1 MDAIPSFTVSLLD
14 LHPPFGPLTARFL
27 PTFCAKLRCRSALPV
42 PFGGPLVAP
51 EGEGFPLL
59 GAPLRCRFA
68 TFCPLLC
75 RLGALRSP
83 GLMFRFLLLRTLV
96 RGFAGGGRRANTRD
110 EMEVLAA
117 SNLFTGGASTIQ
129 DCGLGAVIVVAAE
142 SDFPPVGRGGVSGGM
157 KTGSAGPAP
166 TPTSA
171 AS

>member
-42 PFGGPLVAP
+42 PFGGP

-83 GLMFRFLLLRTLV
+83 GLTFRFLLLRTLV

-142 SDFPPVGRGGVSGGM
+142 SDFPPVGRGGVSCGM
-157 KTGSAGPAP
+157 PAGLAGPAP
-166 TPTSA
+166 TSA
-171 AS
+171 VS